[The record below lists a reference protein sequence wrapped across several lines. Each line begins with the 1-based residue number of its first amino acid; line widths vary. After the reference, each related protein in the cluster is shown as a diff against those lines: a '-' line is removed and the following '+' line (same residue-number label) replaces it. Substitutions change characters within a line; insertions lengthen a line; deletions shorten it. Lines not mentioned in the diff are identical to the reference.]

1 MSPLLIRPPPSFWSV
16 QKNDSLL
23 PGLGNEPTTDSTAP
37 GLKHCNIIIFYMLY
51 RLYVSDLSKIPPPQF
66 CQVKNITF
74 LILMLKYLILLRFKE
89 DIFCDSGHE
98 SP

>member
-1 MSPLLIRPPPSFWSV
+1 
-16 QKNDSLL
+16 
-23 PGLGNEPTTDSTAP
+23 
-37 GLKHCNIIIFYMLY
+37 MLY
-51 RLYVSDLSKIPPPQF
+51 RLMSVTYQKYPPPPKF

-89 DIFCDSGHE
+89 DIFCDFGHE